1 MGVGSIN
8 TIHDCCEAVAKKTDE
23 TLFPTWLVK
32 GLTGLT
38 TENEVAL
45 DSLLGCLMD
54 RVDLSKN
61 PRDAREEKPLTDSR
75 NKR

>member
-54 RVDLSKN
+54 VSI
-61 PRDAREEKPLTDSR
+61 SR
-75 NKR
+75 KTHATRGKKSH